1 MAAQPKPG
9 LLEAIKEKCI
19 PGWFIPGGCKVK
31 EEETFASS
39 IGRCLKDP
47 RGITEDTLLH
57 IQEWLCQDVGTE
69 GLNGSQM
76 EALRVKVLVACFL
89 LSDAPANTAYK
100 QGKLKDFYPVQ
111 NKSQMDDVV
120 AEWRDEVKGRKVL
133 EDTTPLRLLREA
145 LSSLVSEL
153 CYDEQGPPGYMSA
166 RLLERLGS
174 ASMAESTGS
183 SDMTSPQYEEDGRNL
198 LFSTL
203 ESHLG
208 LKPAGALG
216 EAHRPIQEIP
226 DTWVNGECIDSF
238 EWDFRLLV
246 NVSQHCSP
254 RCAEGL
260 IVYGSSGRHYSRPS
274 AARQSNQKRLSPT
287 MDDKCDYLVIFEIT
301 TSKST
306 DSRKDLLLR
315 LEKRL
320 RVSLD
325 RARHLNPADHMGI
338 LDVVAC
344 VGIVSPKAQD
354 ESVLHHLNNI
364 KTKESHKLLREMKE
378 ARRFV
383 HWQLNEVA
391 DEITSPSS
399 GNNTRSLS
407 GRGSGENRG
416 RGSFVNLGIG
426 QQQDRGTG
434 SRGRGH
440 ECGKIT
446 SPSSGRTTTSPSGRG
461 RGANR
466 GRGSCLNN
474 STSQQQDTGIS
485 GSSGSRGRGR
495 GRGRSRGGGHGRRG
509 SDGGGWEPR
518 WWREVKQQAARTHIL
533 L

>member
-1 MAAQPKPG
+1 MDTRF
-9 LLEAIKEKCI
+9 EE
-19 PGWFIPGGCKVK
+19 WFKIANDCKIYNDGK
-31 EEETFASS
+31 
-39 IGRCLKDP
+39 
-47 RGITEDTLLH
+47 RGER
-57 IQEWLCQDVGTE
+57 
-69 GLNGSQM
+69 
-76 EALRVKVLVACFL
+76 ALFR
-89 LSDAPANTAYK
+89 
-100 QGKLKDFYPVQ
+100 
-111 NKSQMDDVV
+111 
-120 AEWRDEVKGRKVL
+120 
-133 EDTTPLRLLREA
+133 LREA

-153 CYDEQGPPGYMSA
+153 CYDEKGPPGYMSA

-183 SDMTSPQYEEDGRNL
+183 SDMTSPQYEEDGRSL
-198 LFSTL
+198 LFSTF
-203 ESHLG
+203 ESHLV

-216 EAHRPIQEIP
+216 EAHLPIREIP

-446 SPSSGRTTTSPSGRG
+446 SPSSGRTTRPSGRG
-461 RGANR
+461 RRADR